1 MGFSVFLRGHG
12 QIFSGGLHSRLRL
25 HPLACG
31 YNGAIAV
38 DTWRKLMDVLEIPAW
53 AQEQVLRLAVR
64 AICIGF
70 STMVDIRY
78 GCFSASDQSGQ
89 SG

>member
-1 MGFSVFLRGHG
+1 M
-12 QIFSGGLHSRLRL
+12 
-25 HPLACG
+25 
-31 YNGAIAV
+31 
-38 DTWRKLMDVLEIPAW
+38 DTWRKLMDVLEIPAR